1 MFSGLQEAVLK
12 NIDAC
17 KELSLLTK
25 SSMGPNGEQRIV
37 SVSHIPC
44 TTAVFTYCNHGAA
57 LSPCGNQSTPSGH
70 CRLHHCVQG

>member
-25 SSMGPNGEQRIV
+25 SSMGPNGEQPVV
-37 SVSHIPC
+37 SISHIPC
-44 TTAVFTYCNHGAA
+44 ASAVVILRHWHSMKSLRQPVRIGRQC
-57 LSPCGNQSTPSGH
+57 C
-70 CRLHHCVQG
+70 LHHGV